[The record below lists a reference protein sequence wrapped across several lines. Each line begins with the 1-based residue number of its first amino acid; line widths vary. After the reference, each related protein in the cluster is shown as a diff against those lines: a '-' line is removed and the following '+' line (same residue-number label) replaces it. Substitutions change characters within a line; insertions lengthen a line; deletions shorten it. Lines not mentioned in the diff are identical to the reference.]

1 MNLELIFLDKVGFR
15 QKSTNLHP
23 LISLKL
29 EHLPVLRMLHNSSI
43 AGELLLAN
51 PHDLLEVVLLG
62 QSLHG
67 GEGLPSVPLLDPDV
81 DDGVLHTLA
90 IALVG
95 VSEGVEGDQVLNVG
109 HVVVCW
115 SGGCCLSNLGMCW
128 LFKQENV

>member
-1 MNLELIFLDKVGFR
+1 MNLELILFDQIGIGQEHADFI
-15 QKSTNLHP
+15 P
-23 LISLKL
+23 LIAL
-29 EHLPVLRMLHNSSI
+29 ELDDLPVLGMFHDSPV

-109 HVVVCW
+109 HVVVC
-115 SGGCCLSNLGMCW
+115 LI
-128 LFKQENV
+128 